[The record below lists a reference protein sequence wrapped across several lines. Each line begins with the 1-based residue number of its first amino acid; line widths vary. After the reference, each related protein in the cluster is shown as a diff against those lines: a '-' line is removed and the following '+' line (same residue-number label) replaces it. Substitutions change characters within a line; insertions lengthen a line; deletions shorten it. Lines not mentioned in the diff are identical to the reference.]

1 MIVYVAIDNN
11 NGLMFNNR
19 RQSQDRILRSDLLT
33 DCGDRLLWMNSY
45 SEPLFDIS
53 SEANIVIDDVFLDKA
68 GNDDCCFV
76 ETDGLSSY
84 EDKISKLIVYRWNR
98 DYPVDLYFEIDLS
111 RWKKI
116 SSKEFAGSSHDKIT
130 KEEWVRE

>member
-1 MIVYVAIDNN
+1 M
-11 NGLMFNNR
+11 
-19 RQSQDRILRSDLLT
+19 
-33 DCGDRLLWMNSY
+33 
-45 SEPLFDIS
+45 
-53 SEANIVIDDVFLDKA
+53 
-68 GNDDCCFV
+68 
-76 ETDGLSSY
+76 
-84 EDKISKLIVYRWNR
+84 NR